1 MTGDDFRTAAAGM
14 KAYATHLSKF
24 GAALE
29 KDHSDS
35 EYVGEEVSEA
45 AARLGKAADLVR
57 DYADYLG
64 QVWAGKDM
72 PLTEAEGE

>member
-1 MTGDDFRTAAAGM
+1 MTGDDFRRAAAGM
-14 KAYATHLSKF
+14 KAYATHLSEF

-45 AARLGKAADLVR
+45 AARLDKAADLVR

-64 QVWAGKDM
+64 QVWAGKDI
-72 PLTEAEGE
+72 PLAGTEDE